1 MTTDDKATCIRA
13 LELMAAGTLEEMAGF
28 YAPDAVNRESKA
40 EPAATR
46 GTGPDAFHATA
57 LWLREAHSD
66 LRWEVHDA
74 VRDGDLVVLH
84 TTMTGR
90 QTGPFTAY
98 DEAAAVAMVFP
109 PTGRAFSVTQT
120 HWFRMRDG
128 RIVEHWA
135 NRDDR
140 TLGEQLGWTPPSP
153 IYLARMLLARRRARR
168 AAG

>member
-1 MTTDDKATCIRA
+1 MTTDDKATCA
-13 LELMAAGTLEEMAGF
+13 KSLELMAIGTLEEMAEVF
-28 YAPDAVNRESKA
+28 APDALNRESKA

-46 GTGPDAFHATA
+46 GAGPEAFHATA

-66 LRWEVHDA
+66 LRWEVRDA
-74 VRDGDLVVLH
+74 VQEGDLVVLH

-98 DEAAAVAMVFP
+98 DENASVAMVFP

-120 HWFRMRDG
+120 HWFRMREG

-153 IYLARMLLARRRARR
+153 VYLAKMLLARRRARHR
-168 AAG
+168 A

>member
-1 MTTDDKATCIRA
+1 MTTDDKATCIRS
-13 LELMAAGTLEEMAGF
+13 LELMATGTLEEMAEV

-40 EPAATR
+40 EPPATR
-46 GTGPDAFHATA
+46 GTGPEAFHATA
-57 LWLREAHSD
+57 LWLRESHSD

-74 VRDGDLVVLH
+74 VGEGDLVVLH

-98 DEAAAVAMVFP
+98 DEDASVAMVFP

-128 RIVEHWA
+128 WIVEHWA

-140 TLGEQLGWTPPSP
+140 TLGEQLGWTPPTP
-153 IYLARMLLARRRARR
+153 VYLAKMLLARRRARR
-168 AAG
+168 SPA